1 MKVVVMGDSDTVV
14 GFKLAGVHEVYE
26 FDYSELSIERARNK
40 LRELVEREDVGIIL
54 ITERLAEKI
63 GELPEVNLPIILQ
76 IPDKFGSI
84 YGEELLK
91 EIVRRAIGV
100 EIKR

>member
-1 MKVVVMGDSDTVV
+1 MKIVVMGDEDTVV
-14 GFKLAGVHEVYE
+14 GFKLAGVHEAYE
-26 FDYSELSIERARNK
+26 FDLSDLSIERARNK
-40 LRELVEREDVGIIL
+40 LKELVERDDIGVIL